1 MIGPLS
7 ESLAVALRRASSR
20 LDPPPT
26 PIVSIAVHVAVL
38 GTWVAL
44 FLLAFGRGGIVA
56 WSIGLAYLGYD
67 IALQV
72 FTGWQIRRISDRVDR
87 TVPRT
92 AGVARPS
99 VAVIVAA
106 HNEAAVLPAT
116 LAALLGQTDAPEE
129 VLIADDGSADGTAEM
144 LCARFGFVMP
154 ESGGGT
160 PAVRVGA
167 TALRWLRLAHGGKA
181 AALNAALLQTAADLI
196 ITVDADTVVGA
207 PAIGAVRSAFSV
219 EPELVAV
226 TGVITPGCRPT
237 PVGRVMQWFQTYEYI
252 RNFTARYAWMRIGC
266 LQLISGAFAG
276 FRRDAVYRV
285 GGFDSCMVED
295 YELVARMYR
304 FAGDHGLDWR
314 FRVLAGAQARTE
326 APASVPGFLR
336 QRRRWFGGFLQ
347 TQWWYRGMVG
357 DPRFGR
363 LGMIMLP
370 IKAFDT
376 VQPLFGL
383 TAFGLLIYF
392 VVAGRFDVVG
402 PVLVI
407 LAVKLA
413 VDVLFH
419 LWVLGRYRR
428 WVGDPHRASIAA
440 AAAAMVVEPLTFTL
454 LLQTGA
460 ILGWIAFLGGSQRWD
475 PQIRFGVGD

>member
-1 MIGPLS
+1 
-7 ESLAVALRRASSR
+7 
-20 LDPPPT
+20 
-26 PIVSIAVHVAVL
+26 
-38 GTWVAL
+38 
-44 FLLAFGRGGIVA
+44 
-56 WSIGLAYLGYD
+56 
-67 IALQV
+67 
-72 FTGWQIRRISDRVDR
+72 
-87 TVPRT
+87 
-92 AGVARPS
+92 
-99 VAVIVAA
+99 
-106 HNEAAVLPAT
+106 
-116 LAALLGQTDAPEE
+116 
-129 VLIADDGSADGTAEM
+129 
-144 LCARFGFVMP
+144 
-154 ESGGGT
+154 
-160 PAVRVGA
+160 
-167 TALRWLRLAHGGKA
+167 
-181 AALNAALLQTAADLI
+181 
-196 ITVDADTVVGA
+196 
-207 PAIGAVRSAFSV
+207 
-219 EPELVAV
+219 
-226 TGVITPGCRPT
+226 
-237 PVGRVMQWFQTYEYI
+237 
-252 RNFTARYAWMRIGC
+252 
-266 LQLISGAFAG
+266 
-276 FRRDAVYRV
+276 
-285 GGFDSCMVED
+285 MVED